1 MAKKMNKRN
10 KGNECVYYA
19 CLRVINTKEGVISDE
34 LFLSHKMKVYLD
46 YDLYNSFKKM
56 PNGNYFLNEKN
67 EKLIKKTLARFAQK
81 ALDTDNLDIKF
92 DTVNMQIALYKCE
105 GCSCRHV
112 MLPSIICL
120 GESFPQGQ
128 CLVVALDFMD
138 REFC

>member
-19 CLRVINTKEGVISDE
+19 NLKIIDTRKDMITNEIFLEQIRVN
-34 LFLSHKMKVYLD
+34 LD
-46 YDLYNSFKKM
+46 YDLYSSFKKLAD
-56 PNGNYFLNEKN
+56 GSYFLNEKN
-67 EKLIKKTLARFAQK
+67 EKLIKKTLRRFSQK
-81 ALDTDNLDIKF
+81 ALDTDNLHIEF
-92 DTVNMQIALYKCE
+92 DTVNMQIALHKCE
-105 GCSCRHV
+105 GCGCRHIL
-112 MLPSIICL
+112 LPSIICL

>member
-19 CLRVINTKEGVISDE
+19 SLKVIDTRKDMITNEIFLEQIRVN
-34 LFLSHKMKVYLD
+34 LD
-46 YDLYNSFKKM
+46 YDLYNSFKKQVD
-56 PNGNYFLNEKN
+56 GSYFLNEKN
-67 EKLIKKTLARFAQK
+67 EKLINKTLRRFSQK

-92 DTVNMQIALYKCE
+92 DTVNMQIALHKCE
-105 GCSCRHV
+105 GCGCRHV

-128 CLVVALDFMD
+128 CLVLALDFMD

>member
-1 MAKKMNKRN
+1 MAKKVNKRN

-67 EKLIKKTLARFAQK
+67 EKLIEKTLKRFQLK
-81 ALDTDNLDIKF
+81 ALVEQELPVDFEIE
-92 DTVNMQIALYKCE
+92 NMQILTYKCD
-105 GCSCRHV
+105 GCGCKHIVFPCIECTSEL
-112 MLPSIICL
+112 LPENRGFL
-120 GESFPQGQ
+120 F
-128 CLVVALDFMD
+128 ALDFMSE
-138 REFC
+138 EFC

>member
-19 CLRVINTKEGVISDE
+19 SLKVIDTREDMITDE
-34 LFLSHKMKVYLD
+34 TFLGQIRINLN
-46 YDLYNSFKKM
+46 YDLYNSFKKLAD
-56 PNGNYFLNEKN
+56 GSYFLNEKN

-81 ALDTDNLDIKF
+81 ALDADNLYIKF
-92 DTVNMQIALYKCE
+92 DTANMQIALCKCE
-105 GCSCRHV
+105 GCGCRHIL
-112 MLPSIICL
+112 LPSIICS
-120 GESFPQGQ
+120 GESFPQGR

>member
-19 CLRVINTKEGVISDE
+19 SLKVIDTREDMITNETFLEQIRVN
-34 LFLSHKMKVYLD
+34 LD
-46 YDLYNSFKKM
+46 YDLYNSFKKQVD
-56 PNGNYFLNEKN
+56 GSYFLNEKN